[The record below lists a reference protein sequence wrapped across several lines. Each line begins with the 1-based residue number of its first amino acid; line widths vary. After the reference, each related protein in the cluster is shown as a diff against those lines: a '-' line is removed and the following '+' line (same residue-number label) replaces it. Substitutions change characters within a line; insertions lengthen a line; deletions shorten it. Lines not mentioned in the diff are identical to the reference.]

1 MSKEIGIVGFVNRCK
16 NLLSG
21 VKRGQMKV
29 LLLKDIPDVGR
40 KNEVK
45 EVNDGFA
52 RNFLLLKKLA
62 VPATGDKIKAVE
74 TEKKN
79 KEQKQSSEQK
89 RFQDV
94 ADKLKSI
101 EIVIATKVGEKGKA
115 FGSIG
120 SHQIKKALDAKG
132 VSIEEEWISL
142 DEPIK
147 TTGPKKIDIKFP
159 HGIVGSLMI
168 IVKPE

>member
-1 MSKEIGIVGFVNRCK
+1 
-16 NLLSG
+16 
-21 VKRGQMKV
+21 MKV

-62 VPATGDKIKAVE
+62 VPATDDKIKAVE
-74 TEKKN
+74 AEKKTA
-79 KEQKQSSEQK
+79 EQKQSSEQK
-89 RFQDV
+89 RFQDL

-101 EIVIATKVGEKGKA
+101 EIVIATKIGEKGKA

-120 SHQIKKALDAKG
+120 SNQIKKALDAKG
-132 VSIEEEWISL
+132 VSIEEEWILL

-147 TTGPKKIDIKFP
+147 TTGSKKIDIKFS
-159 HGIVGSLMI
+159 HGIVGSFLVTI
-168 IVKPE
+168 KPE